1 MNWLT
6 IVILAIPVG
15 YIFNGIQR
23 GMIRTAFSLAS
34 VILTL
39 VLGFVINPYVT
50 EFLQE
55 NTPVYDVIQKKC
67 EESITENTELK
78 LNEKIDPQ
86 AQKQFIES
94 LPLPESIRDKLVENN
109 NAQGYNHFLAE
120 SFGEYISHSIASVAL
135 GIIGLILT
143 FIVVSIIL
151 HLVSG
156 LLNGIFSLPILS
168 LINRAG
174 GAVLGAVQGLFIVWI
189 IFLLLSLFW
198 DTQWA
203 RTGISLIKENQVTGY
218 LYQNNL
224 LAEIF
229 LGLSH

>member
-15 YIFNGIQR
+15 YVFNGIQR

-39 VLGFVINPYVT
+39 ILGFIINPYVT

-55 NTPVYDVIQKKC
+55 NTPVYDVIQEKC

-78 LNEKIDPQ
+78 LDEKIEPE
-86 AQKQFIES
+86 AQSRFIES
-94 LPLPESIRDKLVENN
+94 LPLPEGIREKLLENN
-109 NAQGYNHFLAE
+109 NAEGYSHFLAE

-143 FIVVSIIL
+143 FIVVSVIL
-151 HLVSG
+151 HLISG
-156 LLNGIFSLPILS
+156 LLNGIFSLPVLS
-168 LINRAG
+168 FINRVG

-189 IFLLLSLFW
+189 IFLVLSLFW

-229 LGLSH
+229 LGLL

>member
-78 LNEKIDPQ
+78 LNEQLDPQ
-86 AQKQFIES
+86 AQNQFIES
-94 LPLPESIRDKLVENN
+94 LPLPESCLLYTSPSPRD
-109 NAQGYNHFLAE
+109 
-120 SFGEYISHSIASVAL
+120 
-135 GIIGLILT
+135 
-143 FIVVSIIL
+143 
-151 HLVSG
+151 
-156 LLNGIFSLPILS
+156 
-168 LINRAG
+168 
-174 GAVLGAVQGLFIVWI
+174 
-189 IFLLLSLFW
+189 
-198 DTQWA
+198 
-203 RTGISLIKENQVTGY
+203 
-218 LYQNNL
+218 
-224 LAEIF
+224 
-229 LGLSH
+229 

>member
-6 IVILAIPVG
+6 IVILAVPVG

-39 VLGFVINPYVT
+39 VLGFAVNPYIT

-55 NTPVYDVIQKKC
+55 NTPVYDVIQEKC
-67 EESITENTELK
+67 EESIAENTELK
-78 LNEKIDPQ
+78 LDEKIDRQ
-86 AQKQFIES
+86 AQEQFIES
-94 LPLPESIRDKLVENN
+94 LPLPEGIREKLVENN
-109 NAQGYNHFLAE
+109 NAKGYEHFLAE
-120 SFGEYISHSIASVAL
+120 SFAEYISHSIASVAL

-143 FIVVSIIL
+143 FLVVSVIL

-168 LINRAG
+168 FINRVG
-174 GAVLGAVQGLFIVWI
+174 GAVLGGVQGLFVVWI
-189 IFLLLSLFW
+189 IFLVLSLFW

-203 RTGISLIKENQVTGY
+203 QTGISLVKENEVTAY

-224 LAEIF
+224 LTEIF
-229 LGLSH
+229 LGLF

>member
-15 YIFNGIQR
+15 YVFNGIQR

-39 VLGFVINPYVT
+39 ILGFIINPYVT

-55 NTPVYDVIQKKC
+55 NTPVYDVIQEKC

-78 LNEKIDPQ
+78 LDEKIEPETQ
-86 AQKQFIES
+86 SRFIES
-94 LPLPESIRDKLVENN
+94 LPLPEGIREKLLENN
-109 NAQGYNHFLAE
+109 NAEGYSHFLAE

-143 FIVVSIIL
+143 FIVVSVIL
-151 HLVSG
+151 HLISG
-156 LLNGIFSLPILS
+156 LLNGIFSLPVLS
-168 LINRAG
+168 FINRVG

-189 IFLLLSLFW
+189 IFLVLSLFW

-229 LGLSH
+229 LGLL